1 MKIKKLLYVQLFC
14 LFIFIFSA
22 AHAHVFY
29 RDDKNLI
36 GSGNLVGQFPN
47 NSTRDNNSKK
57 NISLRDQ
64 LVSLTI
70 TKSDADRIVLLYKNA
85 EKKNTQGNMSPF
97 ISDMLNSGF
106 DQMQILH
113 SCDILCKS
121 NSGGK
126 LLNILSKK
134 YHKIEDNKTSISRHD
149 LQVDR
154 IQTLVIYRS
163 LLYRLDKSSREGK
176 NYEDIKFILLKIR
189 RLKELRRED
198 SNKDKTSALGTN

>member
-1 MKIKKLLYVQLFC
+1 MKIKKLLFC

-29 RDDKNLI
+29 LNDKNLI
-36 GSGNLVGQFPN
+36 SGNLVGQFPN

-106 DQMQILH
+106 DQMQIFL

-163 LLYRLDKSSREGK
+163 LIYRLDKSSREGK

-189 RLKELRRED
+189 RLIELRSED